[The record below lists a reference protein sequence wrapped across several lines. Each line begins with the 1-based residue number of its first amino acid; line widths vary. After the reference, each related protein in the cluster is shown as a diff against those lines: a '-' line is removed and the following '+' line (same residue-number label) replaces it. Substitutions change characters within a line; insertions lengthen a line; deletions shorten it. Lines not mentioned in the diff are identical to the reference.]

1 MKIRH
6 YLLQKPSILIW
17 VSVLSGFFV
26 TSEEIMDCIE
36 LSRIRGIDPEID
48 SILLLIF
55 QCLFFILFTRILLQ
69 INVCWQPE
77 GKGHLKQF
85 AYSSLVSVLFSLI
98 VWLGVSPVIR
108 STNQNIREK
117 YERNEPKENH
127 RFHGKKL
134 FYLFHEPEE
143 AWYNNL
149 FTLFVGIY
157 TFSRIYILAA
167 RKEEVER
174 NYEKLK
180 NESLQSQIDA
190 LYNQINPH
198 FFFNALNSLHALI
211 VEGQNQKS
219 LAYLSNLSNVF
230 RYILQSEKKELVA
243 LKDELSFLETYRFML
258 SVKYEEKLTFD
269 IQINPA
275 YMSCQLPV
283 LSLLPLIEN
292 VIKHNEI
299 SARNPMRLS
308 IYSTHEPSLV
318 ILNRKQPKLD
328 EVEKVGIGLKNLDNR
343 FALLIKKR
351 IRIEDTDEFFRVSL
365 PLKS

>member
-1 MKIRH
+1 MARGLTRH
-6 YLLQKPSILIW
+6 TKHKP
-17 VSVLSGFFV
+17 
-26 TSEEIMDCIE
+26 
-36 LSRIRGIDPEID
+36 
-48 SILLLIF
+48 
-55 QCLFFILFTRILLQ
+55 
-69 INVCWQPE
+69 
-77 GKGHLKQF
+77 
-85 AYSSLVSVLFSLI
+85 
-98 VWLGVSPVIR
+98 
-108 STNQNIREK
+108 NIREK

-243 LKDELSFLETYRFML
+243 LKDELSFWKPT
-258 SVKYEEKLTFD
+258 
-269 IQINPA
+269 A
-275 YMSCQLPV
+275 SCYP
-283 LSLLPLIEN
+283 SN
-292 VIKHNEI
+292 MR
-299 SARNPMRLS
+299 RN
-308 IYSTHEPSLV
+308 
-318 ILNRKQPKLD
+318 
-328 EVEKVGIGLKNLDNR
+328 
-343 FALLIKKR
+343 
-351 IRIEDTDEFFRVSL
+351 
-365 PLKS
+365 

>member
-77 GKGHLKQF
+77 KKGHLKQF

-198 FFFNALNSLHALI
+198 FFFNACLDSRRTESEITGLSLQPIQCIPIYTSKREERISGVKGRTIFFGNLPLHAI
-211 VEGQNQKS
+211 
-219 LAYLSNLSNVF
+219 
-230 RYILQSEKKELVA
+230 R
-243 LKDELSFLETYRFML
+243 
-258 SVKYEEKLTFD
+258 
-269 IQINPA
+269 QI
-275 YMSCQLPV
+275 
-283 LSLLPLIEN
+283 
-292 VIKHNEI
+292 
-299 SARNPMRLS
+299 
-308 IYSTHEPSLV
+308 
-318 ILNRKQPKLD
+318 
-328 EVEKVGIGLKNLDNR
+328 
-343 FALLIKKR
+343 
-351 IRIEDTDEFFRVSL
+351 
-365 PLKS
+365 

>member
-77 GKGHLKQF
+77 KKGHLKQF

-198 FFFNALNSLHALI
+198 FS
-211 VEGQNQKS
+211 S
-219 LAYLSNLSNVF
+219 
-230 RYILQSEKKELVA
+230 
-243 LKDELSFLETYRFML
+243 
-258 SVKYEEKLTFD
+258 
-269 IQINPA
+269 
-275 YMSCQLPV
+275 
-283 LSLLPLIEN
+283 
-292 VIKHNEI
+292 
-299 SARNPMRLS
+299 MR
-308 IYSTHEPSLV
+308 
-318 ILNRKQPKLD
+318 
-328 EVEKVGIGLKNLDNR
+328 
-343 FALLIKKR
+343 
-351 IRIEDTDEFFRVSL
+351 
-365 PLKS
+365 

>member
-1 MKIRH
+1 MKIKH

-48 SILLLIF
+48 SILLLTF

-69 INVCWQPE
+69 INVCWQPK

-143 AWYNNL
+143 AVQQPFHAIRWNIH
-149 FTLFVGIY
+149 V
-157 TFSRIYILAA
+157 
-167 RKEEVER
+167 
-174 NYEKLK
+174 
-180 NESLQSQIDA
+180 QPD
-190 LYNQINPH
+190 LYP
-198 FFFNALNSLHALI
+198 
-211 VEGQNQKS
+211 
-219 LAYLSNLSNVF
+219 
-230 RYILQSEKKELVA
+230 RR
-243 LKDELSFLETYRFML
+243 T
-258 SVKYEEKLTFD
+258 
-269 IQINPA
+269 
-275 YMSCQLPV
+275 
-283 LSLLPLIEN
+283 
-292 VIKHNEI
+292 
-299 SARNPMRLS
+299 
-308 IYSTHEPSLV
+308 
-318 ILNRKQPKLD
+318 
-328 EVEKVGIGLKNLDNR
+328 
-343 FALLIKKR
+343 
-351 IRIEDTDEFFRVSL
+351 
-365 PLKS
+365 

>member
-55 QCLFFILFTRILLQ
+55 QCLFSSCSLGYYYKLTYVGSLR
-69 INVCWQPE
+69 
-77 GKGHLKQF
+77 KRHLKQF

-157 TFSRIYILAA
+157 TFSRIISSPHVK
-167 RKEEVER
+167 RKWSETTR
-174 NYEKLK
+174 N
-180 NESLQSQIDA
+180 
-190 LYNQINPH
+190 
-198 FFFNALNSLHALI
+198 
-211 VEGQNQKS
+211 
-219 LAYLSNLSNVF
+219 
-230 RYILQSEKKELVA
+230 
-243 LKDELSFLETYRFML
+243 
-258 SVKYEEKLTFD
+258 
-269 IQINPA
+269 
-275 YMSCQLPV
+275 
-283 LSLLPLIEN
+283 
-292 VIKHNEI
+292 
-299 SARNPMRLS
+299 
-308 IYSTHEPSLV
+308 
-318 ILNRKQPKLD
+318 
-328 EVEKVGIGLKNLDNR
+328 
-343 FALLIKKR
+343 
-351 IRIEDTDEFFRVSL
+351 
-365 PLKS
+365 

>member
-1 MKIRH
+1 MKIKH

-48 SILLLIF
+48 SILLLTF

-69 INVCWQPE
+69 INVCWQPK

-269 IQINPA
+269 RSTQPICPA
-275 YMSCQLPV
+275 SY
-283 LSLLPLIEN
+283 
-292 VIKHNEI
+292 
-299 SARNPMRLS
+299 
-308 IYSTHEPSLV
+308 
-318 ILNRKQPKLD
+318 
-328 EVEKVGIGLKNLDNR
+328 R
-343 FALLIKKR
+343 F
-351 IRIEDTDEFFRVSL
+351 F
-365 PLKS
+365 PCYH

>member
-77 GKGHLKQF
+77 KKGHLKQF

-134 FYLFHEPEE
+134 FYLILRARGMVE
-143 AWYNNL
+143 
-149 FTLFVGIY
+149 T
-157 TFSRIYILAA
+157 TFSRYSLEYTRSAGFISSPHVK
-167 RKEEVER
+167 RKWSETTR
-174 NYEKLK
+174 N
-180 NESLQSQIDA
+180 
-190 LYNQINPH
+190 
-198 FFFNALNSLHALI
+198 
-211 VEGQNQKS
+211 
-219 LAYLSNLSNVF
+219 
-230 RYILQSEKKELVA
+230 
-243 LKDELSFLETYRFML
+243 
-258 SVKYEEKLTFD
+258 
-269 IQINPA
+269 
-275 YMSCQLPV
+275 
-283 LSLLPLIEN
+283 
-292 VIKHNEI
+292 
-299 SARNPMRLS
+299 
-308 IYSTHEPSLV
+308 
-318 ILNRKQPKLD
+318 
-328 EVEKVGIGLKNLDNR
+328 
-343 FALLIKKR
+343 
-351 IRIEDTDEFFRVSL
+351 
-365 PLKS
+365 

>member
-77 GKGHLKQF
+77 KKGHLKQF

-157 TFSRIYILAA
+157 TLSRIYILAA

-174 NYEKLK
+174 N
-180 NESLQSQIDA
+180 
-190 LYNQINPH
+190 
-198 FFFNALNSLHALI
+198 
-211 VEGQNQKS
+211 
-219 LAYLSNLSNVF
+219 
-230 RYILQSEKKELVA
+230 
-243 LKDELSFLETYRFML
+243 
-258 SVKYEEKLTFD
+258 
-269 IQINPA
+269 
-275 YMSCQLPV
+275 
-283 LSLLPLIEN
+283 
-292 VIKHNEI
+292 
-299 SARNPMRLS
+299 
-308 IYSTHEPSLV
+308 
-318 ILNRKQPKLD
+318 
-328 EVEKVGIGLKNLDNR
+328 
-343 FALLIKKR
+343 
-351 IRIEDTDEFFRVSL
+351 
-365 PLKS
+365 

>member
-1 MKIRH
+1 MARGLTRH
-6 YLLQKPSILIW
+6 TKHNQISGRNTRRTKPKK
-17 VSVLSGFFV
+17 
-26 TSEEIMDCIE
+26 
-36 LSRIRGIDPEID
+36 P
-48 SILLLIF
+48 
-55 QCLFFILFTRILLQ
+55 
-69 INVCWQPE
+69 P
-77 GKGHLKQF
+77 
-85 AYSSLVSVLFSLI
+85 
-98 VWLGVSPVIR
+98 
-108 STNQNIREK
+108 
-117 YERNEPKENH
+117 
-127 RFHGKKL
+127 FHGKKL

-243 LKDELSFLETYRFML
+243 LKDELSFLET
-258 SVKYEEKLTFD
+258 
-269 IQINPA
+269 
-275 YMSCQLPV
+275 
-283 LSLLPLIEN
+283 LPL
-292 VIKHNEI
+292 H
-299 SARNPMRLS
+299 A
-308 IYSTHEPSLV
+308 
-318 ILNRKQPKLD
+318 
-328 EVEKVGIGLKNLDNR
+328 
-343 FALLIKKR
+343 
-351 IRIEDTDEFFRVSL
+351 IRQI
-365 PLKS
+365 

>member
-1 MKIRH
+1 M
-6 YLLQKPSILIW
+6 L
-17 VSVLSGFFV
+17 
-26 TSEEIMDCIE
+26 
-36 LSRIRGIDPEID
+36 
-48 SILLLIF
+48 
-55 QCLFFILFTRILLQ
+55 
-69 INVCWQPE
+69 QPE
-77 GKGHLKQF
+77 KKGHLKQF

-190 LYNQINPH
+190 LYNQINLIFLQCVELFACLDSRRTESEITGLSLQPIQCIPIYTSKREERISGVKGRTI
-198 FFFNALNSLHALI
+198 FFGNLPLHAI
-211 VEGQNQKS
+211 
-219 LAYLSNLSNVF
+219 
-230 RYILQSEKKELVA
+230 R
-243 LKDELSFLETYRFML
+243 
-258 SVKYEEKLTFD
+258 
-269 IQINPA
+269 QI
-275 YMSCQLPV
+275 
-283 LSLLPLIEN
+283 
-292 VIKHNEI
+292 
-299 SARNPMRLS
+299 
-308 IYSTHEPSLV
+308 
-318 ILNRKQPKLD
+318 
-328 EVEKVGIGLKNLDNR
+328 
-343 FALLIKKR
+343 
-351 IRIEDTDEFFRVSL
+351 
-365 PLKS
+365 